1 VSSQI
6 VPAGVSA
13 TMLPKWIA
21 HDQDGR
27 IFTVT
32 GPAKAIT
39 VLAEMYHP

>member
-21 HDQDGR
+21 HDDNGR